1 MSADIN
7 VLQSLGLTQ
16 KPAPAVNQNA
26 LGEDMFM
33 KLMVAQLQ
41 NQNPLNPQDGAQF
54 LSQLAQFS
62 TVTGIQGLQQSFA
75 DFSSSMTQDQAL
87 QAANLVGKNV
97 LIRSSQGILGAS
109 GDLNGRISV
118 PSGAANIT
126 VRILGPNGVSL
137 RTLDL
142 GYQEAGQVPFSW
154 DGMLDDGVNHANPG
168 IYKIQAEAIL
178 DGKTIALDS
187 QVSTPVDS
195 VMLGG
200 TQGIEVDLGVLGR
213 HALKDIQEIL

>member
-1 MSADIN
+1 MSTDIN

-16 KPAPAVNQNA
+16 KPAAPVNQNA
-26 LGEDMFM
+26 LGENMFM

-75 DFSSSMTQDQAL
+75 DFASSMTQDQAL

-97 LIRSSQGILGAS
+97 LVSSGQGILSAS
-109 GDLNGRISV
+109 GGLNGQITV
-118 PSGAANIT
+118 PSGATNVT
-126 VRILGPNGVSL
+126 VRVVGSNGVTL
-137 RTLDL
+137 RTFDM
-142 GYQEAGQVPFSW
+142 GTQEAGQVPFSW
-154 DGMLDDGVNHANPG
+154 DGMLDDGVSHANPG

-195 VMLGG
+195 VTLGG
-200 TQGIEVDLGVLGR
+200 AQGIEVDLGVLGK

>member
-7 VLQSLGLTQ
+7 VLQALGLTQ

-26 LGEDMFM
+26 LGENMFM

-97 LIRSSQGILGAS
+97 LISSSQGILSAS
-109 GDLNGRISV
+109 GGLNGQITV
-118 PSGAANIT
+118 PSGATNVS
-126 VRILGPNGVSL
+126 VRMVAPNGVTL
-137 RTLDL
+137 RTLNL
-142 GYQEAGQVPFSW
+142 GNPTAGQVPFSW
-154 DGMLDDGVNHANPG
+154 DGMLDDGINHANPG
-168 IYKIQAEAIL
+168 IYKIQAEAMV
-178 DGKTIALDS
+178 DGKTVALDS
-187 QVSTPVDS
+187 QVNAPVDS
-195 VMLGG
+195 VTLGG
-200 TQGIEVDLGVLGR
+200 TQGIEVDLGVLGK